1 MKKNYFFKTS
11 LLMIPTMAFLLMS
24 NSGGKSGAFSGSPGD
39 GGTSCTTC
47 HNGGNFGASIAITH
61 DIPDTGYLL
70 NTNYNVTVTGSS
82 SAAAHGFQMTA
93 EKVSDN
99 SKIGTLIAGSNTS
112 LTNGNANITHT
123 NSSNNAWNFQWK
135 SPATDQGR
143 VTFFGALVAANGNG
157 GFSGDEVVTGDS
169 GQISSLSIAEAKR
182 LDFEMYP
189 NPATSELNIQF
200 PSDANEA
207 IVEFYDTMGRLSLS
221 KKITKSNLNIN
232 VSSLSSGIYLLKV
245 LSEDKIGAQKFI
257 KE

>member
-11 LLMIPTMAFLLMS
+11 LLMIPTMAFVLMS
-24 NSGGKSGAFSGSPGD
+24 NSGGKSGAYSGSPGD
-39 GGTSCTTC
+39 GGTTCTSC
-47 HNGGNFGASIAITH
+47 HNGGNFGASVAITH

-70 NTNYNVTVTGSS
+70 DTNYNVTVTGSS

-99 SKIGTLIAGSNTS
+99 SKIGTLIAGSTSS

-123 NSSNNAWNFQWK
+123 NSSNNSWSFQWK
-135 SPATDQGR
+135 SPTTDQGR
-143 VTFFGALVAANGNG
+143 VTFFGVLVAANGNG
-157 GFSGDEVVTGDS
+157 TTSGDQVVTGDS
-169 GQISSLSIAEAKR
+169 GQISSLSIPDAKR

-189 NPATSELNIQF
+189 NPSITELTIQL
-200 PSDANEA
+200 PSGVNDA

-221 KKITKSNLNIN
+221 KKITISNSLIN
-232 VSSLSSGIYLLKV
+232 VSTLSSGIYLLKV

-257 KE
+257 KK